1 MDPMKPILIKCPV
14 TNMWIQHLIEDE
26 AESNDV
32 FEPLKC
38 PACGRLHLINA
49 AGELNNDNARD

>member
-1 MDPMKPILIKCPV
+1 MKPILIKCPV
-14 TNMWIQHLIEDE
+14 TNMWIQHLVEDE
-26 AESNDV
+26 AKSNDV

-49 AGELNNDNARD
+49 AGELASDNKRA